1 VSHIDTFA
9 HDIMGI
15 ADQEDRQWP
24 GIVACSDMPLQ
35 TVAAAA
41 AGRSGTAGEPEG
53 GSKAADPTAAA
64 AAGPSRQLDLQETF
78 KALALRAP
86 PGALR
91 FAAVFTDGGCDG
103 MREQDLTYWAD
114 HAFQPNH
121 WNPHCRWGGGRET
134 ETAARIIVIAHTRT
148 E

>member
-1 VSHIDTFA
+1 
-9 HDIMGI
+9 MGI

-24 GIVACSDMPLQ
+24 DIVACSAMPLQ
-35 TVAAAA
+35 AAAAAAA
-41 AGRSGTAGEPEG
+41 AGRSETAGEPEG
-53 GSKAADPTAAA
+53 ASKAADPAAA
-64 AAGPSRQLDLQETF
+64 AAGSSRQLDLQETF

-121 WNPHCRWGGGRET
+121 WNPHCRWGGGGR
-134 ETAARIIVIAHTRT
+134 ETAARIIFIAHTRT